1 MQQASQGKTDTVVYT
16 FDLWFP
22 ARLVLL
28 TIFNLRFTMDS
39 SDGFSTW
46 ERYQIFNR
54 SPAGTEQHQ
63 MICSNILPDMSANAT
78 FTLLQIERTACTVQ
92 FESTTLSRVRLPVI
106 LRCSA
111 VALPHSHSGISE
123 A

>member
-1 MQQASQGKTDTVVYT
+1 MQQASQGKTDTFVYT

-28 TIFNLRFTMDS
+28 TILNLRSTMHS

-46 ERYQIFNR
+46 VRYQNR

-63 MICSNILPDMSANAT
+63 MIYSTILPDISANAT
-78 FTLLQIERTACTVQ
+78 FALLQIERTACTFQ